1 MFVAASTHCF
11 PDVTLAKSLQKLA
24 DLEYN
29 AAEIV
34 IGDGANELHPEWL
47 VQDFQAVCR
56 LCVSCRQITPIAFFL
71 NLPTDAPNYMA
82 KYELCLKLCKTLGV
96 VTLVVKSSPAGY
108 PFNEEF
114 ARIAQLVKLAM
125 SYGVLVSVLT
135 EQNFV
140 SEAVDSLTSLLKGIP
155 GMKIA
160 LDPSHFIYGH
170 KTPVNF
176 DALLPKVS
184 HIRLRDTN
192 AKQFQVKLGQGTLEY
207 KKFVDQLNHIGYTRS
222 LCVDIVPESNLNIE
236 SELRK
241 MHLLLESLL

>member
-11 PDVTLAKSLQKLA
+11 PEVTLSQSLQKLA
-24 DLEYN
+24 DLEYK

-34 IGDGANELHPEWL
+34 IGNEINELHPEWL

-56 LCVSCRQITPIAFFL
+56 LCVSCRQITPTAFYF
-71 NLPTDAPNYMA
+71 NIPSEDPKYLP
-82 KYELCLKLCKTLGV
+82 KFELCLKLCKTLGV
-96 VTLVVKSSPAGY
+96 VTLVVKSSPSGF

-114 ARIAQLVKLAM
+114 VRITNLVKLAM
-125 SYGVLVSVLT
+125 SYGVLVSILT

-140 SEAVDSLTSLLKGIP
+140 SGAVDSLTSLTKGIP

-160 LDPSHFIYGH
+160 LDPSQFIYGY
-170 KTPVNF
+170 KTPINY
-176 DALLPKVS
+176 DSLLPKVS
-184 HIRLRDTN
+184 HIRLRDTSS
-192 AKQFQVKLGQGTLEY
+192 KQFQVKLGQGALEY
-207 KKFVDQLNHIGYTRS
+207 KRFVDQLNQSGYSRA
-222 LCVDIVPESNLNIE
+222 LCVDIVSAPHLNID